1 MSAARELTD
10 VGYEP
15 APESKQPLN
24 MRAPKSLVAALDE
37 IVKLWKLQATARGED
52 PTNID
57 RTHVAVTLL
66 KTATAGEFDAY
77 GGRPKDEAGWNA
89 IKKAIQDGTH
99 ALKAKK

>member
-1 MSAARELTD
+1 LTD

-15 APESKQPLN
+15 APESKTPLN
-24 MRAPKSLVAALDE
+24 MRAPKSLVASLDE
-37 IVKLWKLQATARGED
+37 IVKLWKLQAIARGED

-77 GGRPKDEAGWNA
+77 GGRPKDEDGWDA
-89 IKKAIQDGTH
+89 IKKAIGEGVV
-99 ALKAKK
+99 AVRSIKPKK

>member
-1 MSAARELTD
+1 VSAARELSD

-15 APESKQPLN
+15 APESKTPLN
-24 MRAPKSLVAALDE
+24 MRAPKSLVVMLDE

-77 GGRPKDEAGWNA
+77 GGRPKDEAGWDR
-89 IKKAIQDGTH
+89 IKKAISEGTRT
-99 ALKAKK
+99 LKSTK